1 MAFADLRQ
9 FLNCLGE
16 TGDLIR
22 VEKEMNP
29 RYEIA
34 AYNRNTRV
42 FL

>member
-1 MAFADLRQ
+1 MDL
-9 FLNCLGE
+9 

-34 AYNRNTRV
+34 AYIRKTRV